1 MNVLYLL
8 PVVVV
13 VLAAFSCAKAQSCPD
28 DTICPETYPA
38 RVDPGTDAACD
49 TDTAGAIRQEI
60 IDDLQ
65 DNLEAIS
72 IKINEALEKKYR
84 GVEPETA
91 AISCQDIKE
100 TRPDAPSGEYWV
112 LNGDGSPVQVY
123 CEMEALQGC
132 GCGDTEVGWIRIANI
147 DMTDPSQNCP
157 VGVGPDWALNLFKEE
172 TRNGKRVCIRTQE
185 QGTSSE
191 CNLVFFDTFNIPFTQ
206 VCGKVIGYQIGWPDA
221 IAFNRPIY
229 EAYIDGISLTSS
241 PDPDIDGN
249 WWMNRKHIW
258 SFIAQASE
266 MGCNCPCCSSS
277 TGPDIQGFIGDDYFC
292 ESGNTAANADTATLY
307 AGDPLWDGMNCG
319 SDETACCNSN
329 QPWFCKSFAA
339 APNDRFVEL
348 RLCADEHPTDE
359 HASFET
365 VEIYVK

>member
-1 MNVLYLL
+1 MVTLTLTQPDHDFDIMNPGRRDLIAKLYSPTPFLSRCGNMNVLYLL

-13 VLAAFSCAKAQSCPD
+13 VLAAFNCAKAQSCPD
-28 DTICPETYPA
+28 DTICPETYPP

-65 DNLEAIS
+65 DNLQAIS

-100 TRPDAPSGEYWV
+100 ARPDAPSGEYWV

-157 VGVGPDWALNLFKEE
+157 VGVGPAWALNLFKEE
-172 TRNGKRVCIRTQE
+172 TRNGKRVCIRTQDDADAS
-185 QGTSSE
+185 Q

-221 IAFNRPIY
+221 IAFNRPI
-229 EAYIDGISLTSS
+229 
-241 PDPDIDGN
+241 
-249 WWMNRKHIW
+249 
-258 SFIAQASE
+258 
-266 MGCNCPCCSSS
+266 
-277 TGPDIQGFIGDDYFC
+277 
-292 ESGNTAANADTATLY
+292 
-307 AGDPLWDGMNCG
+307 
-319 SDETACCNSN
+319 
-329 QPWFCKSFAA
+329 
-339 APNDRFVEL
+339 
-348 RLCADEHPTDE
+348 
-359 HASFET
+359 
-365 VEIYVK
+365 